1 MILTLFV
8 NDHQWSSELCE
19 TYSKHVAGRLAE
31 KFVLKMVTRLLATN
45 APDRTKVGQYNDQ

>member
-1 MILTLFV
+1 M
-8 NDHQWSSELCE
+8 NDRQWSSELCE